1 MRSLQLW
8 VCSNSWVMLAT
19 ALVRLAAMN
28 TRNSGVGFE
37 VLLV

>member
-1 MRSLQLW
+1 MSNLQLL

-28 TRNSGVGFE
+28 TRSSGVGGE
-37 VLLV
+37 V